1 LDGSKKLAARF
12 AFVSTAEQNGGR
24 MNETA
29 TIEAEHPLWRRIV
42 DFPLVTML
50 IGVAVIMLGITI
62 AVLIGQFVLPT
73 IPGLTREMT
82 FDLLAAAILIIL
94 YKLVIRRLGEHPRD
108 DLRLTGAVRPLLG
121 GLAGGFL
128 IFGLAVAIAA
138 AIGVYRVSGEGD
150 FTGLLPALIGPG
162 IFAAVSE
169 EMLFRG
175 VLFRWIEEFGGSWA
189 ALLLTSAFF
198 GAAHLANPNASIVAA
213 VGIAFEAGVL
223 LGGAYML
230 TRSLWL
236 PMGIHAAW
244 NFTQGEIFDIPVSG
258 TSAHGMLTAR
268 LTGPPLLTGN
278 GFGLEASPMAIGVA
292 TVAGVWLVVLAVRRG
307 QLVQPWWVRR
317 RLALSGSP
325 TN

>member
-1 LDGSKKLAARF
+1 MS
-12 AFVSTAEQNGGR
+12 
-24 MNETA
+24 ETGA
-29 TIEAEHPLWRRIV
+29 IERPLWRRIV
-42 DFPLVTML
+42 DFPLVAML
-50 IGVAVIMLGITI
+50 IGAAVIMVGIAI
-62 AVLIGQFVLPT
+62 AVIIDRFVLPR
-73 IPGLTREMT
+73 IPGLTREMSFEVIASAT
-82 FDLLAAAILIIL
+82 LIIL
-94 YKLVIRRLGEHPRD
+94 YKLVIRRLGEYPRD
-108 DLRLTGAVRPLLG
+108 DLRLTGSLRPLLG
-121 GLAGGFL
+121 GLAGGFVV
-128 IFGLAVAIAA
+128 FALAVAIAA
-138 AIGVYRVSGEGD
+138 AIGIYRVTGEGD
-150 FTGLLPALIGPG
+150 LTGLLPALLGPG

-175 VLFRWIEEFGGSWA
+175 VLFRWLEEFGGSWA

-198 GAAHLANPNASIVAA
+198 GAAHLANPNASILAA

-258 TSAHGMLTAR
+258 VNAHGLLTAR
-268 LTGPPLLTGN
+268 LSGPPLLTGN
-278 GFGLEASPMAIGVA
+278 GFGLEASPIAISVA
-292 TVAGVWLVVLAVRRG
+292 TAAGVSLVVLAVRRG

-325 TN
+325 TS